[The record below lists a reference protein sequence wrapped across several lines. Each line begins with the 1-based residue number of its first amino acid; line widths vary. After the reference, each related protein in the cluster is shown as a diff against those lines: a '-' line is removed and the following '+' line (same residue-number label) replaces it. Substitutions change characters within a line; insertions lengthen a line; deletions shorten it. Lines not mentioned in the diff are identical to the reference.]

1 MPGGKNSCFS
11 RKASELALDS
21 RKHNGKTMAR
31 TSQAKIFHPQSV
43 LAFGVAFRL

>member
-1 MPGGKNSCFS
+1 MLEGKNDSFS

-31 TSQAKIFHPQSV
+31 TLKTKQSSPS
-43 LAFGVAFRL
+43 LSSPSA